1 MLHSTLL
8 YESSLTARIALMNAD
23 EDHRTGEERPVKKQL
38 VEQIGVCSWSLQ
50 ATGPQDL
57 AAKVNA
63 LGLKKVQLGLTP
75 HRDDPGAW
83 DGVQEILAE
92 SGIEIVSGMYSTVGE
107 DYTTPETIRR
117 TGGVVPDENWEEN
130 LELARITAAKAK
142 AMGLTGANAHAG
154 FLPHDPKDPD
164 FDKLSMRVATLAEVF
179 GASGVTLFLETGQE
193 TAQTLLAFLGEMK
206 KRGMRNIAVNFDPA
220 NMILYDMDDPI
231 EALRLLVTHVR
242 QVHVKDAKRTR
253 VKGQWGE
260 EVVVGTGEVDWVA
273 FVRILAGANFTGHYI
288 FEREA
293 GADRV
298 GDIAQGI
305 RALTAAMKEVAG

>member
-1 MLHSTLL
+1 M
-8 YESSLTARIALMNAD
+8 R
-23 EDHRTGEERPVKKQL
+23 KQT
-38 VEQIGVCSWSLQ
+38 VEQMGVCSWSLQ
-50 ATGPQDL
+50 ATGPRDL
-57 AAKVNA
+57 AGKVNA

-117 TGGVVPDENWEEN
+117 TGGVVPDEHWEEN
-130 LELARITAAKAK
+130 LELAQITAAKAK

-164 FDKLSMRVATLAEVF
+164 FDKLSLRVATLAEVF
-179 GASGVTLFLETGQE
+179 GASGVSLYLETGQE
-193 TAQTLLAFLGEMK
+193 TAQTLLAFLSEMK
-206 KRGMRNIAVNFDPA
+206 ERGVKNIAVNFDPA
-220 NMILYDMDDPI
+220 NMILYDMDEPI
-231 EALRLLVTHVR
+231 EALRVLVPHVR

-273 FVRILAGANFTGHYI
+273 FVRILAEADFEGGYI

-293 GADRV
+293 GSDRV

-305 RALTAAMKEVAG
+305 CALTAAMKQVGG

>member
-1 MLHSTLL
+1 M
-8 YESSLTARIALMNAD
+8 R
-23 EDHRTGEERPVKKQL
+23 KQS

-50 ATGPQDL
+50 ATGPRDL
-57 AAKVNA
+57 AKKVNA

-83 DGVQEILAE
+83 DGVQETLAE

-117 TGGVVPDENWEEN
+117 TGGVVPDEHWEDN

-142 AMGLTGANAHAG
+142 AMGLSGANAHAG

-179 GASGVTLFLETGQE
+179 GASGVTLYLETGQE

-206 KRGMRNIAVNFDPA
+206 ERGVNNVAVNFDPA

-231 EALRLLVTHVR
+231 EALRVLVPHVR

-273 FVRILAGANFTGHYI
+273 FVRILAEADFTGHYI

-305 RALTAAMKEVAG
+305 RALTAAMKQVAG